1 MRNLFLFFSGVWMSF
16 VIIFI
21 LSSLTSCATPTNKCS
36 LIEDVKD
43 REECNKKETE
53 HYHNS
58 GWRYDNLDRF
68 GRFDQR

>member
-36 LIEDVKD
+36 LITDVKD
-43 REECNKKETE
+43 RKECNKKETE
-53 HYHNS
+53 YYHKS

-68 GRFDQR
+68 RRFDQR